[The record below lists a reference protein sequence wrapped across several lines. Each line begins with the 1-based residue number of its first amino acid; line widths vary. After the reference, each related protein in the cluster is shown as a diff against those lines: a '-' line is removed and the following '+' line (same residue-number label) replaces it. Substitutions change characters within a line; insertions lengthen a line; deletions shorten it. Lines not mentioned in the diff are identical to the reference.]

1 MPDECEE
8 IHFGGLLKRYSERPV
23 SVENVTLADWAAWY
37 DNSCDKP
44 YQKKS
49 TKLDIDGLPV
59 ETSYNDDNNDDELC
73 DDVNTVTCKSKCK
86 KSKLNQNNK
95 KSGP

>member
-37 DNSCDKP
+37 DNSSDKP
-44 YQKKS
+44 NYQRKS

-59 ETSYNDDNNDDELC
+59 ETLD
-73 DDVNTVTCKSKCK
+73 
-86 KSKLNQNNK
+86 
-95 KSGP
+95 